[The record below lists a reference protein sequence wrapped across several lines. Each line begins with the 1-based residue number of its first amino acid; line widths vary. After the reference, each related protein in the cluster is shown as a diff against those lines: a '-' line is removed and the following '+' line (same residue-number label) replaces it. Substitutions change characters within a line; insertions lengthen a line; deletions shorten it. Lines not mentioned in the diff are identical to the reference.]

1 MLFFG
6 TLDFSQRKETNTLRK
21 TLGENDYV
29 RFEAELTSKLQ
40 TSVSAGVTCKRV
52 LSHVEKAANKKKV
65 LKDEE

>member
-29 RFEAELTSKLQ
+29 RFEAELTSKVQFTVLQ
-40 TSVSAGVTCKRV
+40 QWGICI
-52 LSHVEKAANKKKV
+52 
-65 LKDEE
+65 